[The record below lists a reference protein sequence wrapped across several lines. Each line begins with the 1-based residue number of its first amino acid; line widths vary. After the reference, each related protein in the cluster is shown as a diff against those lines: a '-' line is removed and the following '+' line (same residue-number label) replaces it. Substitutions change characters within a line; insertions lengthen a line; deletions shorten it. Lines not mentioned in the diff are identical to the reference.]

1 MPDPDAPPAPS
12 PPRTRRYARN
22 GILLVAGVLAIA
34 FNLRA
39 AITSLPPL
47 FPELSA
53 RLNLAPAAV
62 SALAAL
68 PVLAF
73 GVFSGVAAPLSRRF
87 GEERVLGGAVGL
99 LAAGLI
105 LRGLAPG
112 VLLFP
117 GTALAGAAIAL
128 LNVLLPSLVKRRTP
142 ERAGAVI
149 GLYLLCLNAG
159 SILASLIAIP
169 VYNMSG
175 GSVPLSLSVW
185 ALPALAAGVAWLPQW
200 KYRTLPR
207 APGVPRERGFQEG
220 EHQDPAAAPEPGTP
234 AGVPPAPLRLSRYM
248 LTWQVTAF
256 MGLQS
261 LTFYAELS
269 WLPTMFRDRGVSA
282 GGAGTLL
289 ALMNLGGAAGS
300 LVIPVLAHRARN
312 QQALITGTV
321 AASAI
326 GLAGAWFAPL
336 GGAAVWVLVLGLG
349 QGASL
354 GLAIFFTMARAPS
367 PRVAASLSGFAQ
379 SVGYLVATTGPLAV
393 GFLHSAIG
401 GWTVPVVVLLVI
413 TGLQLTAGWPAARD
427 VTLPEADRAGRPIAL
442 PDPGR

>member
-12 PPRTRRYARN
+12 PPRTRRYART
-22 GILLVAGVLAIA
+22 GVLLVAGVLAIA

-47 FPELSA
+47 FPELST
-53 RLNLAPAAV
+53 RLNLSPAAV

-105 LRGLAPG
+105 LRGVAPG

-128 LNVLLPSLVKRRTP
+128 LNVLLPSLVKRRAP
-142 ERAGAVI
+142 ERAGALI
-149 GLYLLCLNAG
+149 GIYLLCLNAG

-169 VYNMSG
+169 VYNLSG

-185 ALPALAAGVAWLPQW
+185 ALPALAAAVAWLPQL
-200 KYRTLPR
+200 KYRTLP
-207 APGVPRERGFQEG
+207 
-220 EHQDPAAAPEPGTP
+220 DPAARPPGSRESGAAGPARRGAPP
-234 AGVPPAPLRLSRYM
+234 RLSRYA

-269 WLPTMFRDRGVSA
+269 WLPTMLRDRGVSA
-282 GGAGTLL
+282 GAAGTLL
-289 ALMNLGGAAGS
+289 ALTGVGGAAGS
-300 LVIPVLAHRARN
+300 LLIPVLAHRTRN
-312 QQALITGTV
+312 QQALIAGTV
-321 AASAI
+321 AASAA

-336 GGAAVWVLVLGLG
+336 GGEVARLPTPIRPSRLPAVTADEPRSWKMVGSQDSAA
-349 QGASL
+349 
-354 GLAIFFTMARAPS
+354 
-367 PRVAASLSGFAQ
+367 
-379 SVGYLVATTGPLAV
+379 
-393 GFLHSAIG
+393 
-401 GWTVPVVVLLVI
+401 
-413 TGLQLTAGWPAARD
+413 
-427 VTLPEADRAGRPIAL
+427 
-442 PDPGR
+442 

>member
-1 MPDPDAPPAPS
+1 MPDPAAPPAPS
-12 PPRTRRYARN
+12 PPRTRRRAQTWV
-22 GILLVAGVLAIA
+22 LFLAGVLAIA

-47 FPELSA
+47 FPELSV
-53 RLNLAPAAV
+53 RLDL
-62 SALAAL
+62 SSAAL
-68 PVLAF
+68 SVLASVPVLAF

-117 GTALAGAAIAL
+117 GTALAAAAIAL
-128 LNVLLPSLVKRRTP
+128 LNVLLPSLVKRRAP
-142 ERAGAVI
+142 ERAGLLI
-149 GLYLLCLNAG
+149 GLYLLSLSAG

-169 VYNMSG
+169 VYNASG
-175 GSVPLSLSVW
+175 GSIPLSLSVW
-185 ALPALAAGVAWLPQW
+185 ALPALAAVVAWLPQL

-207 APGVPRERGFQEG
+207 PQVRPGVQ
-220 EHQDPAAAPEPGTP
+220 T
-234 AGVPPAPLRLSRYM
+234 APLRLSRYA
-248 LTWQVTAF
+248 LTWQVTAY

-312 QQALITGTV
+312 QQALIAATV
-321 AASAI
+321 AVSAA

-336 GGAAVWVLVLGLG
+336 AGAAAWVLLLGVG

-354 GLAIFFTMARAPS
+354 GLAIFFTMARAPD

-379 SVGYLVATTGPLAV
+379 GVGYLVATTGPLTV
-393 GFLHSAIG
+393 GFLHSALG

-413 TGLQLTAGWPAARD
+413 TGLQLTAGWQAARA
-427 VTLPEADRAGRPIAL
+427 VTLPEPGQP
-442 PDPGR
+442 PGR

>member
-1 MPDPDAPPAPS
+1 MSEPAAAAAAAAS
-12 PPRTRRYARN
+12 RAR
-22 GILLVAGVLAIA
+22 GRARGAALLLAGVIALA

-53 RLNLAPAAV
+53 RLHLSQAAV
-62 SALAAL
+62 SVLASL

-87 GEERVLGGAVGL
+87 GEEQVLGGAVGL

-105 LRGLAPG
+105 LRGAAPG

-128 LNVLLPSLVKRRTP
+128 LNVLLPSLVKRRAP
-142 ERAGAVI
+142 ERAGLLI
-149 GLYLLCLNAG
+149 GLYLLSLSAG
-159 SILASLIAIP
+159 SILASLIAVP
-169 VYNMSG
+169 VYNLSD

-185 ALPALAAGVAWLPQW
+185 ALPALAAAVAWLPQRW
-200 KYRTLPR
+200 YRTVPR
-207 APGVPRERGFQEG
+207 TAPGEPEGLSQETREPRGPQGRGGTQESRER
-220 EHQDPAAAPEPGTP
+220 P
-234 AGVPPAPLRLSRYM
+234 AGPAVPLKLSRYA

-256 MGLQS
+256 MGVQS
-261 LTFYAELS
+261 LTFYAALS

-289 ALMNLGGAAGS
+289 ALMNLGGAASS
-300 LVIPVLAHRARN
+300 LMIPVLAHRARN
-312 QQALITGTV
+312 QRALIAGSVT
-321 AASAI
+321 ASAA

-336 GGAAVWVLVLGLG
+336 GGAPAWVLVLGLG
-349 QGASL
+349 QGAAL
-354 GLAIFFTMARAPS
+354 GLAIFFTMARAPD

-379 SVGYLVATTGPLAV
+379 SVGYLVATTGPLAI

-413 TGLQLTAGWPAARD
+413 TGLQLTAGWQAARP
-427 VTLPEADRAGRPIAL
+427 VTLPGAV
-442 PDPGR
+442 

>member
-12 PPRTRRYARN
+12 PPRTRRYART
-22 GILLVAGVLAIA
+22 GVLLVAGVLAIA

-47 FPELSA
+47 FPELST
-53 RLNLAPAAV
+53 RLNLSPAAV

-105 LRGLAPG
+105 LRGVAPG

-117 GTALAGAAIAL
+117 GTGLAGAAIAL
-128 LNVLLPSLVKRRTP
+128 LNVLLPSLVKRRAP
-142 ERAGAVI
+142 ERAGALI
-149 GLYLLCLNAG
+149 GIYLLCLNAG

-169 VYNMSG
+169 VYNLSG

-185 ALPALAAGVAWLPQW
+185 ALPALAAAG
-200 KYRTLPR
+200 
-207 APGVPRERGFQEG
+207 
-220 EHQDPAAAPEPGTP
+220 PARRAAP
-234 AGVPPAPLRLSRYM
+234 LKLSRYA

-269 WLPTMFRDRGVSA
+269 WLPTMLRDRGVSA
-282 GGAGTLL
+282 GAAGTLL
-289 ALMNLGGAAGS
+289 ALTGVGGAAGS
-300 LVIPVLAHRARN
+300 LLIPVLAHRARN
-312 QQALITGTV
+312 QQALIAGTV
-321 AASAI
+321 AASAA

-336 GGAAVWVLVLGLG
+336 GGEVAWVLVLGVG

-354 GLAIFFTMARAPS
+354 GLAIFFTLARAPS
-367 PRVAASLSGFAQ
+367 PRIAASVSGFAQ
-379 SVGYLVATTGPLAV
+379 SVGYLVATTGPLVV
-393 GFLHSAIG
+393 GFLHSAVG

-413 TGLQLTAGWPAARD
+413 TGLQLVAGWPAAPAI
-427 VTLPEADRAGRPIAL
+427 TLPDSS
-442 PDPGR
+442 

>member
-22 GILLVAGVLAIA
+22 GVLLVAGVLAIA

-53 RLNLAPAAV
+53 RLHLAPAAV

-99 LAAGLI
+99 LSAGLI
-105 LRGLAPG
+105 MRGLAPG

-128 LNVLLPSLVKRRTP
+128 LNVLLPSLVKRRAP

-159 SILASLIAIP
+159 SILAALVAIP
-169 VYNMSG
+169 VYNLSG
-175 GSVPLSLSVW
+175 GSIPLSLSVW
-185 ALPALAAGVAWLPQW
+185 ALPALAAGVAWLPQR
-200 KYRTLPR
+200 KYRTVPR
-207 APGVPRERGFQEG
+207 APGVPEAPGFRAGEPPDPGAVPDPRE
-220 EHQDPAAAPEPGTP
+220 P
-234 AGVPPAPLRLSRYM
+234 AGGPPAPLRLSRYA

-326 GLAGAWFAPL
+326 GLSGAWFAPL
-336 GGAAVWVLVLGLG
+336 GGAAGWVLVLGLG

-379 SVGYLVATTGPLAV
+379 GVGYLVATTGPLVV

-401 GWTVPVVVLLVI
+401 GWTVPVAVLLVI
-413 TGLQLTAGWPAARD
+413 TGLQLTPGWQAARD
-427 VTLPEADRAGRPIAL
+427 VTLPGAGR
-442 PDPGR
+442 

>member
-1 MPDPDAPPAPS
+1 MPDPAAPPAPS

-22 GILLVAGVLAIA
+22 GVLLVAGVIAIA

-53 RLNLAPAAV
+53 RLHLAPVEV
-62 SALAAL
+62 SVLASL

-87 GEERVLGGAVGL
+87 GEEQVLGAAVGL

-105 LRGLAPG
+105 LRGVAPG

-117 GTALAGAAIAL
+117 GTALAAAAIAL
-128 LNVLLPSLVKRRTP
+128 LNVLLPSLVKRRAP
-142 ERAGAVI
+142 ERAGLLI
-149 GLYLLCLNAG
+149 GLYLLSLNAG
-159 SILASLIAIP
+159 SILAALIAIP
-169 VYNMSG
+169 VYNLSG

-185 ALPALAAGVAWLPQW
+185 ALPALAAGVAWLPQRR
-200 KYRTLPR
+200 YRTVPHAR
-207 APGVPRERGFQEG
+207 ARESR
-220 EHQDPAAAPEPGTP
+220 GTP
-234 AGVPPAPLRLSRYM
+234 PPSGHPAVPALPLKLSRYA

-289 ALMNLGGAAGS
+289 ALMNLGGAASS
-300 LVIPVLAHRARN
+300 LLIPVLAHRARN
-312 QQALITGTV
+312 QRVLITATV
-321 AASAI
+321 AASAA

-354 GLAIFFTMARAPS
+354 GLAIFFTMARAPN

-379 SVGYLVATTGPLAV
+379 SVGYLVATTGPLAI

-401 GWTVPVVVLLVI
+401 GWTIPVAVLLVI
-413 TGLQLTAGWPAARD
+413 TGLQLAAGWQAARA
-427 VTLPEADRAGRPIAL
+427 VTL
-442 PDPGR
+442 PDPG

>member
-1 MPDPDAPPAPS
+1 M
-12 PPRTRRYARN
+12 
-22 GILLVAGVLAIA
+22 LVAGVLAIA

-53 RLNLAPAAV
+53 RLHLTPAAV

-105 LRGLAPG
+105 LRGLAAGRAAVPRDGAGRRGHRAVECAAAQPG
-112 VLLFP
+112 Q
-117 GTALAGAAIAL
+117 AAHPAAARGRL
-128 LNVLLPSLVKRRTP
+128 
-142 ERAGAVI
+142 I

-175 GSVPLSLSVW
+175 GSVPLSLAVW

-207 APGVPRERGFQEG
+207 APGVPRARGSQAG
-220 EHQDPAAAPEPGTP
+220 EHQDPAAAPEPGAP
-234 AGVPPAPLRLSRYM
+234 AGVPPAPLRLSRYT

-269 WLPTMFRDRGVSA
+269 WLPTMLRDRGVSA
-282 GGAGTLL
+282 GGR
-289 ALMNLGGAAGS
+289 
-300 LVIPVLAHRARN
+300 P
-312 QQALITGTV
+312 
-321 AASAI
+321 
-326 GLAGAWFAPL
+326 APC
-336 GGAAVWVLVLGLG
+336 
-349 QGASL
+349 
-354 GLAIFFTMARAPS
+354 
-367 PRVAASLSGFAQ
+367 
-379 SVGYLVATTGPLAV
+379 
-393 GFLHSAIG
+393 
-401 GWTVPVVVLLVI
+401 
-413 TGLQLTAGWPAARD
+413 WP
-427 VTLPEADRAGRPIAL
+427 
-442 PDPGR
+442 

>member
-1 MPDPDAPPAPS
+1 MPEPDAPPAPS

-22 GILLVAGVLAIA
+22 GVLLLAGVIAIA

-53 RLNLAPAAV
+53 RLHLAPVEV
-62 SALAAL
+62 SVLASL

-87 GEERVLGGAVGL
+87 GEEQVLGAAVGL

-105 LRGLAPG
+105 LRGVAPG

-117 GTALAGAAIAL
+117 GTALAAAAIAL
-128 LNVLLPSLVKRRTP
+128 LNVLLPSLVKRRAP
-142 ERAGAVI
+142 ERAGLLI
-149 GLYLLCLNAG
+149 GLYLLSLNAG
-159 SILASLIAIP
+159 SILAALIAIP
-169 VYNMSG
+169 VYNLSG

-185 ALPALAAGVAWLPQW
+185 ALPALAAGVAWLPQRR
-200 KYRTLPR
+200 YRTVPQAR
-207 APGVPRERGFQEG
+207 AQESRGTQPPSG
-220 EHQDPAAAPEPGTP
+220 R
-234 AGVPPAPLRLSRYM
+234 PAPPVLPLKLSRYA

-289 ALMNLGGAAGS
+289 ALMNLGGAASS
-300 LVIPVLAHRARN
+300 LLIPVLAHRARN
-312 QQALITGTV
+312 QRALITATV
-321 AASAI
+321 AASAA

-336 GGAAVWVLVLGLG
+336 GGAVVWVLVLGLG

-354 GLAIFFTMARAPS
+354 GLAIFFTMARAPN

-379 SVGYLVATTGPLAV
+379 SVGYLVATTGPLAI

-401 GWTVPVVVLLVI
+401 GWTIPVAVLLVI
-413 TGLQLTAGWPAARD
+413 TGLQLAAGWQAARA
-427 VTLPEADRAGRPIAL
+427 VTL
-442 PDPGR
+442 PDPG

>member
-12 PPRTRRYARN
+12 PPRARRHARN
-22 GILLVAGVLAIA
+22 GVLLVAGVFAIA

-53 RLNLAPAAV
+53 RLHLSSAAV

-99 LAAGLI
+99 LAAGLL
-105 LRGLAPG
+105 LRGVAPG

-117 GTALAGAAIAL
+117 GTALAAAAIAL
-128 LNVLLPSLVKRRTP
+128 LNVLLPSLVKRRAP
-142 ERAGAVI
+142 ERAGLLI

-169 VYNMSG
+169 VYNASG

-185 ALPALAAGVAWLPQW
+185 ALPALAAAVAWQPQR
-200 KYRTLPR
+200 KYRT
-207 APGVPRERGFQEG
+207 V
-220 EHQDPAAAPEPGTP
+220 PAATSQASP
-234 AGVPPAPLRLSRYM
+234 ARPKVSRYA
-248 LTWQVTAF
+248 LAWQVTAF

-282 GGAGTLL
+282 GAAGTLL
-289 ALMNLGGAAGS
+289 ALMNLGGAASS
-300 LVIPVLAHRARN
+300 LLIPVLAHRARN
-312 QQALITGTV
+312 QRALIAGTV
-321 AASAI
+321 AASAA

-336 GGAAVWVLVLGLG
+336 GGDVLWVLVLGLG

-354 GLAIFFTMARAPS
+354 GLAIFFTMARAPD

-379 SVGYLVATTGPLAV
+379 SVGYLVAATGPLMV
-393 GFLHSAIG
+393 GFLHSALG
-401 GWTVPVVVLLVI
+401 GWTVPVTVLLVI
-413 TGLQLTAGWPAARD
+413 TGLQLTAGWQAARP
-427 VTLPEADRAGRPIAL
+427 VTLPAAGE
-442 PDPGR
+442 

>member
-22 GILLVAGVLAIA
+22 GVLLVAGVLAIA

-47 FPELSA
+47 FPELST

-105 LRGLAPG
+105 LRGVAPG

-128 LNVLLPSLVKRRTP
+128 LNVLLPSLVKRRAP
-142 ERAGAVI
+142 ERAGALI
-149 GLYLLCLNAG
+149 GIYLLCLNAG
-159 SILASLIAIP
+159 SILASLVAIP
-169 VYNMSG
+169 VYNLSG

-185 ALPALAAGVAWLPQW
+185 ALPALAAGVAWLPQL
-200 KYRTLPR
+200 KYRTLP
-207 APGVPRERGFQEG
+207 
-220 EHQDPAAAPEPGTP
+220 HPAAAQPESREPGAAARP
-234 AGVPPAPLRLSRYM
+234 ALRAAPLKLSRYA

-269 WLPTMFRDRGVSA
+269 WLPTMLRDRGVSA
-282 GGAGTLL
+282 GAAGTLL
-289 ALMNLGGAAGS
+289 ALTGVGGAVGS
-300 LVIPVLAHRARN
+300 LLIPVLAHRAPN
-312 QQALITGTV
+312 QQALIVGTV
-321 AASAI
+321 AASAA

-336 GGAAVWVLVLGLG
+336 GSDVAWVLVLGLG

-354 GLAIFFTMARAPS
+354 GLAIFFTMARAPD

-379 SVGYLVATTGPLAV
+379 SVGYLVATTGPLVV

-413 TGLQLTAGWPAARD
+413 TGLQLIAGWPAARN
-427 VTLPEADRAGRPIAL
+427 VTLPAPGSVPRAVTRPGA
-442 PDPGR
+442 G

>member
-1 MPDPDAPPAPS
+1 VPEPAAAGAAAAS
-12 PPRTRRYARN
+12 RARGRARTAT
-22 GILLVAGVLAIA
+22 LLLAGVIALA

-53 RLNLAPAAV
+53 SLHLSQAAV
-62 SALAAL
+62 SVLASL

-87 GEERVLGGAVGL
+87 GEEQVLGGAVGL
-99 LAAGLI
+99 LAVGLI
-105 LRGLAPG
+105 LRGAAPG

-117 GTALAGAAIAL
+117 GTALAAAAIAL
-128 LNVLLPSLVKRRTP
+128 LNVLLPSLVKRRAP
-142 ERAGAVI
+142 ERAGLLI
-149 GLYLLCLNAG
+149 GLYLLSLSAG
-159 SILASLIAIP
+159 SILASLIAVP
-169 VYNMSG
+169 VYNLSG

-185 ALPALAAGVAWLPQW
+185 ALPALAAAVAWLPQRW
-200 KYRTLPR
+200 YRTVPR
-207 APGVPRERGFQEG
+207 TAPGEPEGSSQGAQESQGTQESRRTQGRGGTQETRER
-220 EHQDPAAAPEPGTP
+220 P
-234 AGVPPAPLRLSRYM
+234 AGPAVPLKLSRYA

-261 LTFYAELS
+261 LTFYAALS

-289 ALMNLGGAAGS
+289 ALMNLGGAASS
-300 LVIPVLAHRARN
+300 LMIPVLAHRARN
-312 QQALITGTV
+312 QRALIAGSVT
-321 AASAI
+321 ASAA

-336 GGAAVWVLVLGLG
+336 GGAPAWVLVLGLG
-349 QGASL
+349 QGAAL
-354 GLAIFFTMARAPS
+354 GLAIFFTMARAPD

-379 SVGYLVATTGPLAV
+379 SVGYLVATTGPLAI

-413 TGLQLTAGWPAARD
+413 TGLQLTAGWQAARS
-427 VTLPEADRAGRPIAL
+427 VTLPGAG
-442 PDPGR
+442 

>member
-1 MPDPDAPPAPS
+1 MPDSDAPTAPS
-12 PPRTRRYARN
+12 PPRTRHHTRN
-22 GILLVAGVLAIA
+22 GVLLVGGVLAIA

-47 FPELSA
+47 FPELST
-53 RLNLAPAAV
+53 RLQLSPAAV

-105 LRGLAPG
+105 LRGVAPG
-112 VLLFP
+112 AALFP

-128 LNVLLPSLVKRRTP
+128 LNVLLPSLVKRRAP
-142 ERAGAVI
+142 ERAGALI
-149 GLYLLCLNAG
+149 GIYLLCLNAG
-159 SILASLIAIP
+159 SILASLVAIP
-169 VYNMSG
+169 VYNLSG

-200 KYRTLPR
+200 KYRTLPH
-207 APGVPRERGFQEG
+207 APGVPEARDSRAG
-220 EHQDPAAAPEPGTP
+220 EQRDPRARQRPRKRAR
-234 AGVPPAPLRLSRYM
+234 VPPASLRLSRYP
-248 LTWQVTAF
+248 LTWQVTAY

-269 WLPTMFRDRGVSA
+269 WLPTMLRDRGVSA
-282 GGAGTLL
+282 GAAGTLL
-289 ALMNLGGAAGS
+289 ALTGAGGAAGS
-300 LVIPVLAHRARN
+300 LLIPVLAHRAPN
-312 QQALITGTV
+312 QRALIAGTV
-321 AASAI
+321 AASAA

-336 GGAAVWVLVLGLG
+336 GGDVAWVLVLGLG

-354 GLAIFFTMARAPS
+354 GLAIFFTMARAPD

-379 SVGYLVATTGPLAV
+379 SVGYLVATTGPLVV

-413 TGLQLTAGWPAARD
+413 TGLQLAAGWPAARD
-427 VTLPEADRAGRPIAL
+427 ITLPAPGSVPRAVTRPGA
-442 PDPGR
+442 G

>member
-1 MPDPDAPPAPS
+1 MPDPAAPPAPS

-22 GILLVAGVLAIA
+22 GVLLVAGVIAIA

-47 FPELSA
+47 FPELSV
-53 RLNLAPAAV
+53 RLHLAPVEV
-62 SALAAL
+62 SVLASL

-87 GEERVLGGAVGL
+87 GEEQVLGAAVGL

-105 LRGLAPG
+105 LRGVAPG

-117 GTALAGAAIAL
+117 GTALAAAAIAL
-128 LNVLLPSLVKRRTP
+128 LNVLLPSLVKRRAP
-142 ERAGAVI
+142 ERAGLLI
-149 GLYLLCLNAG
+149 GLYLLSLNAG
-159 SILASLIAIP
+159 SILAALIAIP
-169 VYNMSG
+169 VYNLSG

-185 ALPALAAGVAWLPQW
+185 ALPALAAGVAWLPQRR
-200 KYRTLPR
+200 YRTVPQAR
-207 APGVPRERGFQEG
+207 AQESRGTQPPSG
-220 EHQDPAAAPEPGTP
+220 R
-234 AGVPPAPLRLSRYM
+234 PAPPVLPLKLSRYA

-289 ALMNLGGAAGS
+289 ALMNLGGAASS
-300 LVIPVLAHRARN
+300 LLIPVLAHRARN
-312 QQALITGTV
+312 QRALLTATV
-321 AASAI
+321 AASAA

-336 GGAAVWVLVLGLG
+336 GGAVVWVLVLGLG

-354 GLAIFFTMARAPS
+354 GLAIFFTMARAPN

-379 SVGYLVATTGPLAV
+379 SVGYLVATTGPLAI

-401 GWTVPVVVLLVI
+401 GWTIPVAVLLVI
-413 TGLQLTAGWPAARD
+413 TGLQLAAGWQAARA
-427 VTLPEADRAGRPIAL
+427 VTL
-442 PDPGR
+442 PDPG

>member
-1 MPDPDAPPAPS
+1 MPDPAAPPAPS
-12 PPRTRRYARN
+12 PPRTRRRAQTWV
-22 GILLVAGVLAIA
+22 LFVAGVLAIA

-47 FPELSA
+47 FPELSV
-53 RLNLAPAAV
+53 RLHL
-62 SALAAL
+62 SSAAL
-68 PVLAF
+68 SVLASVPVLAF

-117 GTALAGAAIAL
+117 GTALAAAAIAL
-128 LNVLLPSLVKRRTP
+128 LNVLLPSLVKRRAP
-142 ERAGAVI
+142 ERAGLLI
-149 GLYLLCLNAG
+149 GLYLLSLSAG

-169 VYNMSG
+169 VYNASG
-175 GSVPLSLSVW
+175 GSVPLSLSIW
-185 ALPALAAGVAWLPQW
+185 ALPALAAAVAWLPQL

-207 APGVPRERGFQEG
+207 PQVRPGVQ
-220 EHQDPAAAPEPGTP
+220 A
-234 AGVPPAPLRLSRYM
+234 APLRLSRYA
-248 LTWQVTAF
+248 LTWQVTAY

-300 LVIPVLAHRARN
+300 LVIPVLAQRARN
-312 QQALITGTV
+312 QRALIAATV
-321 AASAI
+321 AASAA
-326 GLAGAWFAPL
+326 GLAAAWFAPL
-336 GGAAVWVLVLGLG
+336 AGAAAWVLLLGVG

-354 GLAIFFTMARAPS
+354 GLAIFFTMARAPD

-393 GFLHSAIG
+393 GFLHSALG

-413 TGLQLTAGWPAARD
+413 TGLQLTAGWQAARA
-427 VTLPEADRAGRPIAL
+427 VTLPGPGQ
-442 PDPGR
+442 PPGR

>member
-1 MPDPDAPPAPS
+1 MPDPDAPPAPP
-12 PPRTRRYARN
+12 PPRTRRHTRN
-22 GILLVAGVLAIA
+22 GALLVAGVLAIA

-53 RLNLAPAAV
+53 SLHLSPAAV
-62 SALAAL
+62 SVLASL

-87 GEERVLGGAVGL
+87 GEEQVLGWAVGL

-112 VLLFP
+112 VLLYP
-117 GTALAGAAIAL
+117 GTALAAAAIAL
-128 LNVLLPSLVKRRTP
+128 LNVLLPSLVKRRAP
-142 ERAGAVI
+142 ERAGVLI
-149 GLYLLCLNAG
+149 GLYLLSLNAG

-169 VYNMSG
+169 VYDASG

-185 ALPALAAGVAWLPQW
+185 ALPALAAAVAWLPQR
-200 KYRTLPR
+200 KYRT
-207 APGVPRERGFQEG
+207 V
-220 EHQDPAAAPEPGTP
+220 PAATSRESAAARPKI
-234 AGVPPAPLRLSRYM
+234 SRYA
-248 LTWQVTAF
+248 LAWQVTAF

-269 WLPTMFRDRGVSA
+269 YLPTMFRDRGASA
-282 GGAGTLL
+282 GAAGTLL
-289 ALMNLGGAAGS
+289 ALTGVGGAAGS
-300 LVIPVLAHRARN
+300 LLIPVLAHRARN
-312 QQALITGTV
+312 QQALIAGTV
-321 AASAI
+321 AASAA

-336 GGAAVWVLVLGLG
+336 GGAVIWALVLGLG

-354 GLAIFFTMARAPS
+354 GLAIFFTMARAPD

-379 SVGYLVATTGPLAV
+379 SVGYLVAATGPLMV
-393 GFLHSAIG
+393 GFLHSAFG
-401 GWTVPVVVLLVI
+401 GWTIPVAVLLVI

-427 VTLPEADRAGRPIAL
+427 VTLPAAGE
-442 PDPGR
+442 

>member
-1 MPDPDAPPAPS
+1 MPDPDAPPAPP
-12 PPRTRRYARN
+12 PPRTRRHARN
-22 GILLVAGVLAIA
+22 GALLVAGVLAIA
-34 FNLRA
+34 LNLRA

-53 RLNLAPAAV
+53 SLHLSPAAV
-62 SALAAL
+62 SVLASL

-87 GEERVLGGAVGL
+87 GEEQVLGWAVGL

-117 GTALAGAAIAL
+117 GTALAAAAIAL
-128 LNVLLPSLVKRRTP
+128 LNVLLPSLVKRRAP
-142 ERAGAVI
+142 ERAGLLI
-149 GLYLLCLNAG
+149 GLYLLSLNAG

-169 VYNMSG
+169 VYNASG

-185 ALPALAAGVAWLPQW
+185 ALPALAAAVAWLPQR
-200 KYRTLPR
+200 KYRT
-207 APGVPRERGFQEG
+207 V
-220 EHQDPAAAPEPGTP
+220 PAATSRESAAARPT
-234 AGVPPAPLRLSRYM
+234 VSRYA
-248 LTWQVTAF
+248 LTWQVTAY

-282 GGAGTLL
+282 GAAGTLL
-289 ALMNLGGAAGS
+289 ALMNLGGAASS
-300 LVIPVLAHRARN
+300 LLIPVLAHRARN
-312 QQALITGTV
+312 QRALIAGTV
-321 AASAI
+321 AASAA

-336 GGAAVWVLVLGLG
+336 GGDVFWVLVLGLG

-354 GLAIFFTMARAPS
+354 GLAIFFTMARAPD

-379 SVGYLVATTGPLAV
+379 SVGYLVAATGPLMV
-393 GFLHSAIG
+393 GFLHSALG
-401 GWTVPVVVLLVI
+401 GWTVPVAVLLVI

-427 VTLPEADRAGRPIAL
+427 VTLPAAGE
-442 PDPGR
+442 

>member
-22 GILLVAGVLAIA
+22 GVLLVAGVLAIA

-47 FPELSA
+47 FPELST
-53 RLNLAPAAV
+53 RLNLSPAAV

-105 LRGLAPG
+105 LRGVAPG

-128 LNVLLPSLVKRRTP
+128 LNVLLPSLVKRRAP
-142 ERAGAVI
+142 ERAGALI
-149 GLYLLCLNAG
+149 GIYLLCLNAG

-169 VYNMSG
+169 VYNLSG

-185 ALPALAAGVAWLPQW
+185 ALPALAAGVAWLPQL
-200 KYRTLPR
+200 KYRTLPS
-207 APGVPRERGFQEG
+207 
-220 EHQDPAAAPEPGTP
+220 PAAARPESRESVAPRP
-234 AGVPPAPLRLSRYM
+234 APRAAPLRLSRYW

-269 WLPTMFRDRGVSA
+269 WLPTMLRDRGVSA
-282 GGAGTLL
+282 GAAGTLL
-289 ALMNLGGAAGS
+289 ALTGVGGAAGS
-300 LVIPVLAHRARN
+300 LLIPVLAHRARN
-312 QQALITGTV
+312 QQALIAGTV
-321 AASAI
+321 AASAA

-336 GGAAVWVLVLGLG
+336 GSDVAWVLVLGLG

-354 GLAIFFTMARAPS
+354 GLAIFFTMARAPD
-367 PRVAASLSGFAQ
+367 PRIAASLSGFAQ
-379 SVGYLVATTGPLAV
+379 SVGYLVATTGPLLV
-393 GFLHSAIG
+393 GFLHSAVG

-413 TGLQLTAGWPAARD
+413 TGLQLIAGWPAARN
-427 VTLPEADRAGRPIAL
+427 VTLPAPGPVPRAVTRPGA
-442 PDPGR
+442 G